1 LTIDGFAAGDD
12 VGPFFGYAGPELDAW
27 VHSNLERPHV
37 VLMGRVTYEVLAKIS
52 AEATDPISVRMKELP
67 KIVVLDTLREPLAWH
82 NTRQLRGDAG
92 AAIAELKQ
100 EQGEPLRT
108 IGSISLVRSLLAL
121 DLVDRLRLVV
131 FPLTLGDTGRERA
144 LSDYP
149 RTSFELAGSSVLDG
163 RLVALDYRPRRS

>member
-1 LTIDGFAAGDD
+1 MRELTCDLFLTIDGFAAGDD
-12 VGPFFGYAGPELDAW
+12 VGPFFGYAGPEVDAW
-27 VHSNLERPHV
+27 VHSNLERPQV
-37 VLMGRVTYEVLAKIS
+37 
-52 AEATDPISVRMKELP
+52 
-67 KIVVLDTLREPLAWH
+67 
-82 NTRQLRGDAG
+82 DAG
-92 AAIAELKQ
+92 VAIAELKQ

-163 RLVALDYRPRRS
+163 RLVALDYGPRRS